1 MKKAIVIT
9 SREFKELDLAT
20 IHGITRS
27 ELLIKSI
34 LSDPNFGNFDEVVC
48 LSNLSFDDLQSRL
61 EEEVANLEPKSLL
74 YLHIISHGIAAP
86 DGKVVLA
93 LKDSHKSNDNELSI
107 RNCISPNF
115 LANLIFKQSAR
126 DIGITLDCCLS
137 VEFQKQMITALDRYE
152 QPKLVQHGR
161 RKKLHFISQ
170 ATDHSDFAYSDQN
183 GSRLTNKIC
192 EWLITGE
199 TASTSPL
206 IEYPSFEKFSR
217 HPQIQPKIN
226 YQPHNAKYGF
236 NIGLNPNRGLLIEP
250 SELRKLLSEDN
261 LILLEGLHFLKEQ
274 VGFATSTRLT
284 VIKKYLPLFEKLLP
298 TTTSSE
304 VKQEF
309 LELTRT
315 INGQRH
321 SKRHKKRSI
330 LIYFTRNWRSAL
342 LVDRKLSK
350 QGNDT
355 LLFDLN
361 FASKYNYRGDNLFE
375 QIEYAKDVY
384 FLVDTE
390 WAQQVSSEHYEL
402 AAFLVEGHHS
412 GKMNVILDVTNGS
425 ISEIIRPLRDIRSFS
440 VDQFCKGVTFTASDE
455 TIGRSIFLDCLLVNQ
470 RKLEAQGGDNTRA
483 SDSEIFLDDAIKVR
497 SAPTRIPNFL
507 VYSTHSQHER
517 KHILAIVDHESKVN
531 PTKLMPDHRSVIVP
545 ELTKVDELAKLGMEP
560 GKIGPI
566 FPTSHKKLSRI
577 IVDGNIFF
585 QFLLFPFTPVRV
597 PNVHAGVDHPIEL
610 PISSFIRAIQQ
621 FYGEKCILYSNIVR
635 HKKFR
640 DPILLELLAGH
651 PIFTRFAP
659 TPSSSL
665 HLGNIR
671 TALVS
676 YLFVLSTKDRSRFHI
691 RFDDTNPKH
700 KKNEVERGDIIDD
713 LNWVGIPTQ
722 AAYRQTS
729 RNAHRVYDL
738 AANILCSAGLL
749 RNNEDNPDGRELNV
763 EAIDQ
768 GFAYWLDLKKGPQF
782 LHRAPTVFEHRSP
795 EKVKYSDRV
804 DYTID
809 WPDRSYKYKFAGV
822 LDDLCLNT
830 LVIRDGRQENSLFTA
845 RQSIILGALRRL
857 IAKPMNDQIR
867 SMAEAMKELAKDRVQ
882 LADMPNSEKS
892 IRPFPFGAPPIYLHV
907 PRVCDEDGK
916 VLSKRLNEAQHSI
929 KDIRTNG
936 RLLPETVLC
945 WAISTMGTR
954 VLHAMGATGIRH
966 LESIVATFGIKGT
979 YELLSDRVRFVDLL
993 LSQSTGDIRI
1003 SKLNKS
1009 DARIFGKLGPIRFKE
1024 LCHSLWE
1031 TAGGRPGLYLDD
1043 LSVEELYLARNYFCG
1058 SDELFRFLRK
1068 LRLNCSSTKLDKLRS
1083 DIEVYLG
1090 TGSHPASIHESMRIR
1105 LIGERSGPP
1114 ARVLALAA
1122 LPSMLANQKIS
1133 I

>member
-1 MKKAIVIT
+1 MKKAIIIT
-9 SREFKELDLAT
+9 NHEFNELNLAT
-20 IHGITRS
+20 IHGIARS
-27 ELLIKSI
+27 ELLIRSV
-34 LSDPNFGNFDEVVC
+34 LRDPNFGKFDEVVC
-48 LSNLSFDDLQSRL
+48 LSDLSFKDLESRL
-61 EEEVANLEPKSLL
+61 KKEVESLDPKSLL
-74 YLHIISHGIAAP
+74 YLHIISHGIETA
-86 DGKVVLA
+86 DGEVVLA
-93 LKDSHKSNDNELSI
+93 LKDSWKSNDKDSSI
-107 RNCISPNF
+107 RNCISPDF
-115 LANLIFKQSAR
+115 LANTIFKQSAR

-137 VEFQKQMITALDRYE
+137 VEFQEQVINALDQYE
-152 QPKLVQHGR
+152 EPKLVQHGR
-161 RKKLHFISQ
+161 RKKLHFVSQ
-170 ATDHSDFAYSDQN
+170 AADRADFAYSDQS

-206 IEYPSFEKFSR
+206 IEYASFAKFSR
-217 HPQIQPKIN
+217 NPQIQPKIN
-226 YQPHNAKYGF
+226 YQTHNAKYGF
-236 NIGLNPNRGLLIEP
+236 NIGQNPNRGLLINP

-261 LILLEGLHFLKEQ
+261 YVLLEGLQFLKEQ

-284 VIKKYLPLFEKLLP
+284 VIKNYLSLLENLMP
-298 TTTSSE
+298 NSAPNE
-304 VKQEF
+304 LKQEL
-309 LELTRT
+309 LELTRN

-321 SKRHKKRSI
+321 SDRQNKRS
-330 LIYFTRNWRSAL
+330 LLVYFTRNWRSAL

-350 QGNDT
+350 QGKDT

-375 QIEYAKDVY
+375 QIEYAQEVY
-384 FLVDTE
+384 LVVDAE
-390 WAQQVSSEHYEL
+390 WPQKISSEHYEL
-402 AAFLVEGHHS
+402 AAFLFEGHHS
-412 GKMNVILDVTNGS
+412 GKMNVILDVTSGP
-425 ISEIIRPLRDIRSFS
+425 ISETIRPLQDMRSFD
-440 VDQFCKGVTFTASDE
+440 VDEFCKGVKFTASDE
-455 TIGRSIFLDCLLVNQ
+455 AIGRSIFLDCLLVNQ
-470 RKLEAQGGDNTRA
+470 KKLEAQGGDKARA
-483 SDSEIFLDDAIKVR
+483 SDSEIFFDDAIKAR
-497 SAPTRIPNFL
+497 SETTRIPNFL

-517 KHILAIVDHESKVN
+517 KHILAIVDHESRVN
-531 PTKLMPDHRSVIVP
+531 PAKLMPDHRAIVAP
-545 ELTKVDELAKLGMEP
+545 ELAKPDELTKLGLEP

-566 FPTSHKKLSRI
+566 FPNSHKNLSRI
-577 IVDGNIFF
+577 VVDGNIFF
-585 QFLLFPFTPVRV
+585 QFLLFPLTSVRV
-597 PNVHAGVDHPIEL
+597 PNVHDGVDHPIEL
-610 PISSFIRAIQQ
+610 PISSFIRAMQQ

-640 DPILLELLAGH
+640 DPILLELLSGH

-676 YLFVLSTKDRSRFHI
+676 YLFVLSSKDRSRFHI

-713 LNWVGIPTQ
+713 LNWIGIPTQ

-729 RNAHRVYDL
+729 NNAHRVYDL

-749 RNNEDNPDGRELNV
+749 RKNEENPDGRELNV
-763 EAIDQ
+763 GAIDQ

-782 LHRAPTVFEHRSP
+782 IHRAPTVFEHRSP
-795 EKVKYSDRV
+795 EKIRYPNRV

-809 WPDRSYKYKFAGV
+809 WPDSSYKYKFAGV

-867 SMAEAMKELAKDRVQ
+867 LMAEAMKELAKDRVQ

-907 PRVCDEDGK
+907 PRICDERGK

-929 KDIRTNG
+929 RDIRANG

-954 VLHAMGATGIRH
+954 VLNAVGATGIRH

-979 YELLSDRVRFVDLL
+979 YELLTDRVRFVDLL
-993 LSQSTGDIRI
+993 MSQSTGDIRI
-1003 SKLNKS
+1003 GNLNRS

-1024 LCHSLWE
+1024 LCHSLWDA
-1031 TAGGRPGLYLDD
+1031 AGGRPGLHLDD
-1043 LSVEELYLARNYFCG
+1043 VSVEELYLARTYFSG
-1058 SDELFRFLRK
+1058 SYELFRFLRQ
-1068 LRLNCSSTKLDKLRS
+1068 LRLNCSSTKLDRLSS

-1090 TGSHPASIHESMRIR
+1090 ADSQPSSLHQSMRIT
-1105 LIGERSGPP
+1105 LIGEQSGPP
-1114 ARVLALAA
+1114 VRILALAA
-1122 LPSMLANQKIS
+1122 LPSMLANHKVS